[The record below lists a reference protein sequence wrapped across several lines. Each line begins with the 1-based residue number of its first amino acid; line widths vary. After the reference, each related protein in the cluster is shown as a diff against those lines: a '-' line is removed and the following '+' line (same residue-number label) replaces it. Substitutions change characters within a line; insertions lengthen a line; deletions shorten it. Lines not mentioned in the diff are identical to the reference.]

1 MARRKSGKYASVF
14 SALPQDI
21 KSSILGS
28 ISASEGKGKC
38 CDQME
43 DSNEETARPPKKRK
57 LNALLSKEL
66 ERYDMT
72 GLVPHYASAKQ
83 VPAHLQ
89 KCEIKLELGMEFAGY
104 LTPEPEDFFQRYRL
118 FSRYSEGCLL
128 DEEGWFSVTPEAI
141 ADRIAERCRCDTI
154 IDAFCGVGGN
164 AIAFAKV
171 CERGE
176 RITIVWRKR
185 LEPDLH
191 ATPVIAID
199 NSATRLALARHNAAV
214 YGVADRIEFI
224 LGDFI
229 SYATSL
235 QHMSSQSLS
244 PRRRPIDVV
253 FLSPPWGGVNYLSM
267 SSSKD
272 NQVHPTTSVQGENR
286 DPGMTHSGAGQDYSL
301 ANVSPL
307 HGGELFNIARTI
319 TPNIAYFLPRN
330 QDLEEVSALVEPKTT
345 GGGQTVGNTSHEII
359 EVEEEWMGT
368 KLKALT
374 CYFGGLAEGQE
385 DCWGE

>member
-1 MARRKSGKYASVF
+1 
-14 SALPQDI
+14 
-21 KSSILGS
+21 
-28 ISASEGKGKC
+28 
-38 CDQME
+38 
-43 DSNEETARPPKKRK
+43 
-57 LNALLSKEL
+57 
-66 ERYDMT
+66 
-72 GLVPHYASAKQ
+72 
-83 VPAHLQ
+83 
-89 KCEIKLELGMEFAGY
+89 MEFAGH
-104 LTPEPEDFFQRYRL
+104 LTPGPKDFFQRYRL

-128 DEEGWFSVTPEAI
+128 DEDGWFSVTPEAI

-176 RITIVWRKR
+176 RSTIVWRKR

-235 QHMSSQSLS
+235 QHMSSQSLG

-267 SSSKD
+267 SSNKD
-272 NQVHPTTSVQGENR
+272 NQVPPTTSIQGEKQPR
-286 DPGMTHSGAGQDYSL
+286 PWYDPLRCWTGIILSL
-301 ANVSPL
+301 MFHPSMGVNSSILQGRSLLTLLTFFLVTRIWKRSPRL
-307 HGGELFNIARTI
+307 SSR
-319 TPNIAYFLPRN
+319 
-330 QDLEEVSALVEPKTT
+330 KTT
-345 GGGQTVGNTSHEII
+345 AGGQTVGSTSHEII

-374 CYFGGLAEGQE
+374 CYFGGLAQGQ
-385 DCWGE
+385 DVFWGE